1 MRLSGLLVV
10 SILLCST
17 MVFAQHGGGGGGS
30 HGSSSGG
37 SSFARSAGFSSS
49 RGTITASTHS
59 SGTVKVS
66 SAKTSAK
73 SERKVFANKIEKPSF
88 GCARGQNCTCPG
100 GARNGFGGCTAP
112 KIASCTSGVWN
123 GYSCGAEGWFNDCRQ
138 LADQMALQQRQLYRN
153 GIRDGLRFRLL
164 EDQYDY
170 CQHAFRGTLPW
181 LGLEEE

>member
-10 SILLCST
+10 SILLCSA
-17 MVFAQHGGGGGGS
+17 VAFSQHGGGGGGS

-37 SSFARSAGFSSS
+37 SSFASSAGFSHGTSTLSS
-49 RGTITASTHS
+49 HSVGTTRI
-59 SGTVKVS
+59 S

-73 SERKVFANKIEKPSF
+73 SERKAVANKIVKPSF
-88 GCARGQNCTCPG
+88 GCAKGQNCTCPG
-100 GARNGFGGCTAP
+100 GTRNAFGGCTPTP
-112 KIASCTSGVWN
+112 KIASCSSGVWN

-138 LADQMALQQRQLYRN
+138 LADQVSLQQRQLNRN

-170 CQHAFRGTLPW
+170 CQRAFRGTLFGF
-181 LGLEEE
+181 GLEE

>member
-10 SILLCST
+10 SILLCSA
-17 MVFAQHGGGGGGS
+17 VAFAQHGGGGGGS

-37 SSFARSAGFSSS
+37 SSFASSAGFSHGTSTVSS
-49 RGTITASTHS
+49 HSVGTTRI
-59 SGTVKVS
+59 S

-73 SERKVFANKIEKPSF
+73 SERKAVANVIVKKPI
-88 GCARGQNCTCPG
+88 GCLG
-100 GARNGFGGCTAP
+100 GGTRNAFGGCTPTP
-112 KIASCTSGVWN
+112 KIASCSSGVWN

-138 LADQMALQQRQLYRN
+138 LADQVSLQQRQLNRN

-170 CQHAFRGTLPW
+170 CQRAFRGTLFG
-181 LGLEEE
+181 LGLEE